1 MKIEVKTE
9 DCVYITING
18 IVYYIDDSTGEQLMK
33 KWKEKQMVDS
43 LKQAGVEIRKILYE
57 CERDGDNFDVTL
69 NKVSDVKVLGES
81 FSTLMLMKIIDKF
94 AEEYETRNKAQASVH
109 TEEDLRDQ
117 YNTSASR
124 WNQNLN

>member
-1 MKIEVKTE
+1 MK
-9 DCVYITING
+9 
-18 IVYYIDDSTGEQLMK
+18 
-33 KWKEKQMVDS
+33 DS
-43 LKQAGVEIRKILYE
+43 LREAGTAIRKILYE

-69 NKVSDVKVLGES
+69 NKVSEVKVLDEP

-94 AEEYETRNKAQASVH
+94 AEEYETRNKAQASVN

>member
-1 MKIEVKTE
+1 MPRVPRILRR
-9 DCVYITING
+9 NR
-18 IVYYIDDSTGEQLMK
+18 
-33 KWKEKQMVDS
+33 MVDS

>member
-1 MKIEVKTE
+1 MPRVPRILRRNRVK
-9 DCVYITING
+9 
-18 IVYYIDDSTGEQLMK
+18 
-33 KWKEKQMVDS
+33 DS
-43 LKQAGVEIRKILYE
+43 LKEAGTAIRKILYE

-69 NKVSDVKVLGES
+69 NKISEVKVLDEP